1 MYAIIRTGGKQAK
14 VEEGDV
20 LDIERIKASDE
31 VSFTPLLVVTE
42 DGTVVSDRKK
52 LGDAKVVA
60 EVLGERR
67 GEKIDVFKYKNKTGY
82 RRHQGHRQT
91 YTTIQVTKIEAPGSK
106 KKAAKKADSGKGAS
120 KAKASQK
127 TEKKPAKQADKQR
140 GDEKAAKQESGKKEP
155 GKKESAKQAKAKA
168 ADQEA

>member
-31 VSFTPLLVVTE
+31 VSFTPLLVVTD
-42 DGTVVSDRKK
+42 DGTVVSDRKQ

-67 GEKIDVFKYKNKTGY
+67 GEKIDIFKYKNKTGY

-106 KKAAKKADSGKGAS
+106 KSKKKDDSDKEESKAKTSQKAAKK
-120 KAKASQK
+120 
-127 TEKKPAKQADKQR
+127 PAKKTDKKV
-140 GDEKAAKQESGKKEP
+140 GDEKAAKKDDAKKDSGKK
-155 GKKESAKQAKAKA
+155 SAKKA
-168 ADQEA
+168 DEEA